1 MSVADLIPYVILAC
15 CVLHNL
21 CLEECNDDID
31 DFIEEERQYNER
43 NNNKQNKSQESIEC
57 NEENICNEINL
68 IYYFE

>member
-1 MSVADLIPYVILAC
+1 MSVADLIPYVILTC

-43 NNNKQNKSQESIEC
+43 NNNEQNTIKVRNQL
-57 NEENICNEINL
+57 NVMKKTYAMML
-68 IYYFE
+68 